1 MAAVHSM
8 RPKKQGPESLVLI
21 AWIKRQLNRGSPS
34 NETQKT
40 KVDCHCRCSTI
51 KVSPC
56 SILQPFTDNDD
67 MFRMREK
74 FQVGFKKKR
83 KKKGYSD
90 LCIDFGLVRL
100 QFPVS
105 SF

>member
-40 KVDCHCRCSTI
+40 KADCHCRCIFDS
-51 KVSPC
+51 
-56 SILQPFTDNDD
+56 Q
-67 MFRMREK
+67 
-74 FQVGFKKKR
+74 GFLIRTALFFLRSGADQKPLASEDVA
-83 KKKGYSD
+83 G
-90 LCIDFGLVRL
+90 VA
-100 QFPVS
+100 Q
-105 SF
+105 